1 MAVTCEIDFDNNPH
15 GTYFGGQ
22 VLTGRVTLKLD
33 KMKSVKAITLNITGY
48 AETRWI
54 ERVTTNRRR
63 RRRTFHGREDY
74 IASKTFLVGSNL
86 SSQVSIEAGIHT
98 YNFVCQIPAEC
109 PSSFEGTNGRVR
121 YMTKVTLV
129 RPNKFDQNYTRCFT
143 VLKVMDLN
151 FDSPLLRV
159 PAHSETSK
167 TYCCWPCRSDPLA
180 LQLTVPQ
187 TGFVPGQSIPL
198 SVLITNDSHVPVE
211 QLLMTFVMLVTYHSR
226 PPSMPNSTSERLVVN
241 SLKGDSVQRNCKK
254 LFTYDIRVPATP
266 PTCFNLCG
274 IIQIAYQVEVEA
286 RVKGCHN
293 NEVVSIPVTI
303 GSVPL
308 TQQVLIQPRGQIIQP
323 LDVNGLTGASV
334 ASAPPQ
340 NASRPWAVDDSIPP
354 PNYQEAI
361 HMRSTAAT
369 KPDNSDEPEP
379 VQPNTLS
386 LDGSAYQPLYP
397 VFDIPSPSAP
407 PPADYTQNYMAER
420 AFVNPGLDVDKDK
433 GTWL

>member
-1 MAVTCEIDFDNNPH
+1 MTVTCEIDFDNNPH

-22 VLTGRVTLKLD
+22 VLTGKVTLKLD
-33 KMKSVKAITLNITGY
+33 KMKLVKAITLNISGY

-63 RRRTFHGREDY
+63 RRRTFYGREDY

-98 YNFVCQIPAEC
+98 YNFVCLIPSEC
-109 PSSFEGTNGRVR
+109 PSSFEGSHGRVR
-121 YMTKVTLV
+121 YMANVTLV
-129 RPNKFDQNYTRCFT
+129 RPWKFDQSYTRCFT

-167 TYCCWPCRSDPLA
+167 TYCCWPCKSDPLA

-187 TGFVPGQSIPL
+187 TGFVPGQNVPL
-198 SVLITNDSHVPVE
+198 SVLVTNDSHIPVE
-211 QLLMTFVMLVTYHSR
+211 QLLISFVMLVTYHSK
-226 PPSMPNSTSERLVVN
+226 PPSMPNTTSERLVVN
-241 SLKGDSVQRNCKK
+241 TFNGDAVQRNCKK
-254 LFTYDIRVPATP
+254 LFSYEIRVPATP

-286 RVKGCHN
+286 KVKGCHN
-293 NEVVSIPVTI
+293 NETVTIPVTI

-308 TQQVLIQPRGQIIQP
+308 AQHVPIQPRGLVPQ
-323 LDVNGLTGASV
+323 LNVNELAVEKV
-334 ASAPPQ
+334 ATAPAP
-340 NASRPWAVDDSIPP
+340 NSSSPWAVDESIPP
-354 PNYQEAI
+354 PNYQEAV
-361 HMRSTAAT
+361 HMRNTAAT
-369 KPDNSDEPEP
+369 KSDDLDDPEP
-379 VQPNTLS
+379 VPPNTLS
-386 LDGSAYQPLYP
+386 LDGGAYKPLYP

-407 PPADYTQNYMAER
+407 PPTDYTQNYMAER
-420 AFVNPGLDVDKDK
+420 AFVNPAMDMDKDK

>member
-33 KMKSVKAITLNITGY
+33 KMKLVKAITLNITGY

-54 ERVTTNRRR
+54 ERVTRNRRR
-63 RRRTFHGREDY
+63 RRRTFYGREDY

-98 YNFVCQIPAEC
+98 YNFVCLIPTEC
-109 PSSFEGTNGRVR
+109 PSSFEGAHGRVR
-121 YMTKVTLV
+121 YMANVTLV
-129 RPNKFDQNYTRCFT
+129 RPWKFDQSYTRCFT

-187 TGFVPGQSIPL
+187 TGFVPGQNVPL
-198 SVLITNDSHVPVE
+198 SVLVTNDSHIPVE
-211 QLLMTFVMLVTYHSR
+211 QLLISFVMLVTYHSK
-226 PPSMPNSTSERLVVN
+226 PPSLPNTTSERLVVN
-241 SLKGDSVQRNCKK
+241 TFKGDAVQRNCKK
-254 LFTYDIRVPATP
+254 LFSYEIRVPATP

-274 IIQIAYQVEVEA
+274 IIQIAYQVELEA
-286 RVKGCHN
+286 KVKGCHN

-308 TQQVLIQPRGQIIQP
+308 SQHAPIQPRGLLLQ
-323 LDVNGLTGASV
+323 LDVNAVTVPQVATAPAANSAS
-334 ASAPPQ
+334 
-340 NASRPWAVDDSIPP
+340 PWAVDESIPP
-354 PNYQEAI
+354 PNYQEAL
-361 HMRSTAAT
+361 HMRSPAAI
-369 KPDNSDEPEP
+369 KSDDLDDPEP
-379 VQPNTLS
+379 VPPNTLS
-386 LDGSAYQPLYP
+386 LDGGAYKPLYP

-407 PPADYTQNYMAER
+407 PPTDYTQNYMAER
-420 AFVNPGLDVDKDK
+420 AFVNPAMDVDKDK